1 MKFHPSKCKVLLMA
15 AKYNP
20 PLIDVVLYIQFFY
33 LIGSDILDY
42 VNSENDLGSMVK
54 KLLISLNKQMCCII
68 LSEKYYFVRFFICR
82 RDIYQNLSVL
92 FNRANQRLGIMEQ
105 TCHFV
110 FKSLITVLLSGA
122 HHLNPS

>member
-42 VNSENDLGSMVK
+42 VNSENDLGTMVK
-54 KLLISLNKQMCCII
+54 KLLISLNKQM
-68 LSEKYYFVRFFICR
+68 
-82 RDIYQNLSVL
+82 
-92 FNRANQRLGIMEQ
+92 
-105 TCHFV
+105 
-110 FKSLITVLLSGA
+110 
-122 HHLNPS
+122 